1 MTSTRNKNAQGD
13 YNVKKQE
20 SVMIRDYLLYND
32 YANTKNPVL
41 FSLGSNPSF
50 YSGVL
55 SQNSIDI
62 ESKLRGI
69 RSVNLEGPSFDVIP
83 KFKSIPTVSYF
94 ERHEVLLP
102 KPYIQSTSE
111 RPNYLSVNKS
121 M

>member
-1 MTSTRNKNAQGD
+1 MTSTRNGNTQGD

-32 YANTKNPVL
+32 FANTKTPVF

-50 YSGVL
+50 NGGVL

-69 RSVNLEGPSFDVIP
+69 RSVNLEGPSFDP
-83 KFKSIPTVSYF
+83 MPQFKSIPTISYF
-94 ERHEVLLP
+94 ERP
-102 KPYIQSTSE
+102 QMIMPQPYIHSRSE
-111 RPNYLSVNKS
+111 RPNYLG
-121 M
+121 

>member
-20 SVMIRDYLLYND
+20 SVMIRDYLLHND
-32 YANTKNPVL
+32 YANTNNPVL

-55 SQNSIDI
+55 SQNSVDI

-69 RSVNLEGPSFDVIP
+69 RSVNLEGPSFDVTP

-102 KPYIQSTSE
+102 KPYVQSTSE
-111 RPNYLSVNKS
+111 RPNYLSVNKP

>member
-1 MTSTRNKNAQGD
+1 MTSTRNKNTQGD

-20 SVMIRDYLLYND
+20 SIMIRDYLLHD
-32 YANTKNPVL
+32 YTNAKNPVM

-69 RSVNLEGPSFDVIP
+69 RSVNLEGPSFNP
-83 KFKSIPTVSYF
+83 TPQFKSIPTVSYF
-94 ERHEVLLP
+94 ERPNVYLP
-102 KPYIQSTSE
+102 QPYIHSRSE
-111 RPNYLSVNKS
+111 RPNYLG
-121 M
+121 